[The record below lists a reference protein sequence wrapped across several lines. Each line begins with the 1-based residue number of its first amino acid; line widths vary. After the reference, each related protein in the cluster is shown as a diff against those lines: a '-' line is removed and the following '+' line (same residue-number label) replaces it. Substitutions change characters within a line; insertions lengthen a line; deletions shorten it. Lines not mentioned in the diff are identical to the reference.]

1 MLGGLADVIELCK
14 NNILSGVPPSF
25 DRIRQLPMPR
35 RQVRSP
41 RKPVDLSG
49 VLREVEELP
58 EWLTN
63 DSLFANDQPLEIE
76 VGSGKGLFLAT
87 TSGTRPE
94 HNFLG
99 IEIAR
104 PYARSA
110 ASRVVKQERTNV
122 RLIAGDA
129 GPLFEKRIPER
140 SLKAVHVYF
149 PDPWWK
155 KKHKKRRVVNET
167 FLRNAS
173 RTLMIGGRLHFWTDV
188 LEYFESA
195 LELAAAVTPE
205 LGPPIPEDA
214 ADAEHD
220 LDYRTHFERRSRK
233 YSIPVY
239 RIYWELAGHPL
250 SIG

>member
-1 MLGGLADVIELCK
+1 
-14 NNILSGVPPSF
+14 
-25 DRIRQLPMPR
+25 MPR

-41 RKPVDLSG
+41 KKPIDLSG
-49 VLREVEELP
+49 VLREVDSLP
-58 EWLTN
+58 EWLT
-63 DSLFANDQPLEIE
+63 SETLFANPKPLEIE
-76 VGSGKGLFLAT
+76 VGSGKGLFLAA
-87 TSGTRPE
+87 TSGERTE

-104 PYARSA
+104 PYAKSA
-110 ASRVVKQERTNV
+110 AARVAKQLRTNV
-122 RLIAGDA
+122 QLIVGDA
-129 GPLFEKRIPER
+129 GPLFEKRIPAR
-140 SLKAVHVYF
+140 SLTAIHVYF

-173 RTLMIGGRLHFWTDV
+173 RTLIIGGRLHFWTDV

-195 LELAAAVTPE
+195 LELAAQVTPE
-205 LGPPIPEDA
+205 LGPPIPEEA
-214 ADAEHD
+214 AEAEHD

-239 RIYWELAGHPL
+239 RIYWKLKA
-250 SIG
+250 

>member
-1 MLGGLADVIELCK
+1 
-14 NNILSGVPPSF
+14 
-25 DRIRQLPMPR
+25 MPR
-35 RQVRSP
+35 RQVRGP
-41 RKPVDLSG
+41 RKSVDISR
-49 VLREVEELP
+49 VLLEVDALP
-58 EWLTN
+58 EALTSQ
-63 DSLFANDQPLEIE
+63 SLFGNDVPLEIE

-87 TSGTRPE
+87 TSGERQD

-104 PYARSA
+104 PYAKSA
-110 ASRVVKQERTNV
+110 SSRVVRQNRANV

-129 GPLFEKRIPER
+129 GPLFEKRIPDR
-140 SLKAVHVYF
+140 SLASVHVYF

-173 RTLMIGGRLHFWTDV
+173 RTLAIGGRLHFWTDV

-195 LELAAAVTPE
+195 LELAARVTPE

-214 ADAEHD
+214 TEAEHD

-239 RIYWELAGHPL
+239 RIYWELRQAGYAKQGSGSDL
-250 SIG
+250 V

>member
-1 MLGGLADVIELCK
+1 
-14 NNILSGVPPSF
+14 
-25 DRIRQLPMPR
+25 MPR

-41 RKPVDLSG
+41 RKPVDISR
-49 VLREVEELP
+49 VLLEVDALP
-58 EWLTN
+58 EALTSQSLFGN
-63 DSLFANDQPLEIE
+63 DSPLEIE

-87 TSGTRPE
+87 TSGERPD

-104 PYARSA
+104 PYAKSA
-110 ASRVVKQERTNV
+110 SSRVVNQDRRNV

-129 GPLFEKRIPER
+129 GPLFEKRIPVR
-140 SLKAVHVYF
+140 SLAAVHVYF

-173 RTLMIGGRLHFWTDV
+173 RTLVIGGRLHFWTDV

-195 LELAAAVTPE
+195 LELAARVTPE

-214 ADAEHD
+214 EEAEHD

-239 RIYWELAGHPL
+239 RIYWELSYAGAVL
-250 SIG
+250 DSSS